1 MTGALVVV
9 GTPIG
14 NLGDMSPRATEALTG
29 ADLIC
34 CEDTRRTGR
43 LLAHLGITAERLKR
57 VDEHTEYG
65 ACEEVV
71 GLVRQG
77 RTVAVVT
84 DAGMPGV
91 SDPGELLVAAVSEA
105 GLRVTVVPGPS
116 AVVSAVAGSGLPV
129 GRFVFEGFLPR
140 KGTERRDRLSSIAG
154 DERPTV
160 VYESPHR
167 LAATIADLAAA
178 CGSARRAV
186 VAREITKLHEEFAR
200 GTLAELV
207 AWAEGPVKGEV
218 VVVIEGAPEAEEA
231 TDEQIVAALS
241 RELESGTSRRD
252 AASAVADELSVRRR
266 RVYQLA
272 LGVGSA

>member
-14 NLGDMSPRATEALTG
+14 NLGDMSPRATEALAG

-65 ACEEVV
+65 ACEEIV

-116 AVVSAVAGSGLPV
+116 AVVSAWM
-129 GRFVFEGFLPR
+129 
-140 KGTERRDRLSSIAG
+140 IC
-154 DERPTV
+154 
-160 VYESPHR
+160 ES
-167 LAATIADLAAA
+167 A
-178 CGSARRAV
+178 
-186 VAREITKLHEEFAR
+186 
-200 GTLAELV
+200 
-207 AWAEGPVKGEV
+207 
-218 VVVIEGAPEAEEA
+218 
-231 TDEQIVAALS
+231 S
-241 RELESGTSRRD
+241 RERKFRRCRPED
-252 AASAVADELSVRRR
+252 RMTISPWLIAS
-266 RVYQLA
+266 
-272 LGVGSA
+272 